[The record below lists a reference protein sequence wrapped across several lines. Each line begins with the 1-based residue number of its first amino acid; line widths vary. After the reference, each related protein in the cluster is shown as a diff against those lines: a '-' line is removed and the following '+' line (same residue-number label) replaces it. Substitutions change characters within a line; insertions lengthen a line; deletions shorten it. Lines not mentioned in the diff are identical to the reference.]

1 MNKKIISA
9 VLVSIGILL
18 IMAAIALAGFNIWDD
33 YRAGNMI
40 ESIDKQLEIPEIQA
54 VPNEIPDYVL
64 NPDMDMPTVKI
75 GGYEYIGKVRIPSL
89 KLKLPVMDTWSYPQM
104 RIAPCRYKGSAY
116 LNNLIICAHN
126 YASHFGR
133 LKNLEIGDKVI
144 FTDVDGNVFNYEVKH
159 IDTLTGGAV
168 EEMESGEWDLTLFT
182 CTIGGRLRVTVR
194 CSLTDE

>member
-133 LKNLEIGDKVI
+133 LKNLDIGDKVI

>member
-1 MNKKIISA
+1 MNKKVISA

>member
-1 MNKKIISA
+1 MNKKVISA

-194 CSLTDE
+194 CSLTDG